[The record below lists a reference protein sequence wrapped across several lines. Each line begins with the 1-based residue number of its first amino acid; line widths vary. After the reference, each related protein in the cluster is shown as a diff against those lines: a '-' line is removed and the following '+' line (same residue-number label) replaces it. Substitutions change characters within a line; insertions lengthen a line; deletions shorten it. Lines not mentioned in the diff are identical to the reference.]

1 MNRHLHLILLLLF
14 GLWGGAAFAQSVTVP
29 VQTAPAASPA
39 PADVQQLIQT
49 LNDPVARAR
58 LIAQLNVLLDSQ
70 AKAKKPET
78 EAVGARLLSFLSDQV
93 HEAGDEFRALGQSFA
108 GLPSAERWLARQMA
122 DPNMRSHW
130 ADLAESLAMVLAS
143 GAITIW
149 IAMFATRAPRKSIE
163 RHRNATVLTRVMF
176 ASLRLLLALA
186 IIGLYGIVSYA
197 VLSVTNPPAVVN
209 VAAIT
214 IVNATILVMGI
225 IALSKFLFSPTA
237 PALRLIAIDDATAR
251 SFNRWICWIG
261 AILAFGWFGISAA
274 RVLGLPQVA
283 AQAAFKI
290 VGIVVAVLL
299 ISLIFQKRRT
309 VAHWIAGEVKGQE
322 SGGKKLPEGHFWSV
336 RRRMAEIWHI
346 LAAVYL
352 VIIFAIWAL
361 DLKGGFD
368 FVLRGTLISVA
379 VIAVARVALAL
390 ADRMADRGIE
400 LSRAAKDRFP
410 HLQQR
415 ADRYVPILHTL
426 TIAVIWIAG
435 FLCLIDIWD
444 IGSFDWFQTAT
455 GRALIGRIVSV
466 GFVIVSATVAW
477 ELVSA
482 IIERYLVGAVR
493 DGSAVERSQRVR
505 TLLPLLHNAF
515 LIFLIVVV
523 ALIVLSEIGLNIAP
537 LLAGAGVIGLAI
549 GFGAQTLVKDVI
561 TGIFILFENT
571 IAVGDVIDLGGGH
584 SGLVEAFS
592 IRTVKLRDSAGGVHT
607 VPFSNVTTVVNM
619 TKDFAYYL
627 FNIKVDYAQD
637 TDRIVDIVTA
647 LGAELQADAA
657 YADLILAPIEI
668 IGVDSFGSD
677 AVTLQARFKT
687 RPIKQWTVGREFNR
701 RLKKKFDEQKIP
713 LSFPQS
719 MVLSADGLA
728 VQVKGERAAT

>member
-39 PADVQQLIQT
+39 PADVKQLIQT

-78 EAVGARLLSFLSDQV
+78 EALGARLLAFLSDQV
-93 HEAGDEFRALGQSFA
+93 HQAGDEFRALGESFA
-108 GLPSAERWLARQMA
+108 GLPSAERWMTRQMA
-122 DPNMRSHW
+122 DPTTRSHW

-143 GAITIW
+143 GAIAIW

-163 RHRNATVLTRVMF
+163 RHRNATVMTRMMF

-186 IIGLYGIVSYA
+186 TIGIYGIVSYA

-209 VAAIT
+209 IAAIT

-225 IALSKFLFSPTA
+225 LALSKFLFSPTA

-290 VGIVVAVLL
+290 VGIAVAVLL

-379 VIAVARVALAL
+379 VIAVARFALAL

-426 TIAVIWIAG
+426 TVAIIWIAG

-444 IGSFDWFQTAT
+444 IGSFDWFQTAA

-466 GFVIVSATVAW
+466 GFVVVSATVAW

-493 DGSAVERSQRVR
+493 DGSAIERSQRVR

-523 ALIVLSEIGLNIAP
+523 VLIVLSEIGLNIAP

-561 TGIFILFENT
+561 TGVFILFENT

-592 IRTVKLRDSAGGVHT
+592 IRTVKLRDSSGGVHT
-607 VPFSNVTTVVNM
+607 VPFSNVTTVVNL
-619 TKDFAYYL
+619 TKDFAFYM

-677 AVTLQARFKT
+677 ALTLQARFKT

>member
-1 MNRHLHLILLLLF
+1 MNRHLYLILLLLF
-14 GLWGGAAFAQSVTVP
+14 GLWGGTASAQVVTP
-29 VQTAPAASPA
+29 VQTAPAAQPA
-39 PADVQQLIQT
+39 PVDVKQLIQT
-49 LNDPVARAR
+49 LNDPAARAK
-58 LIAQLNVLLDSQ
+58 LIAELQLLTEQQ

-78 EAVGARLLSFLSDQV
+78 EALGARLLSFLSDQV
-93 HEAGDEFRALGQSFA
+93 HQAGDEFRALGESFA
-108 GLPSAERWLARQMA
+108 GLPSAERWLAHQMA
-122 DPNMRSHW
+122 DPTTRSHW
-130 ADLAESLAMVLAS
+130 ADLAESLALVLAS
-143 GAITIW
+143 GAAAIW

-163 RHRNATVLTRVMF
+163 RHRNATAMTRVMF
-176 ASLRLLLALA
+176 ALLRLLLALA
-186 IIGLYGIVSYA
+186 TIGLYGIVSYA

-209 VAAIT
+209 IAAIT

-225 IALSKFLFSPTA
+225 LALSKFLFSPTA

-274 RVLGLPQVA
+274 RVLGLPAVA

-290 VGIVVAVLL
+290 VGIAVAILL

-309 VAHWIAGEVKGQE
+309 VAHWIAGEIKGT
-322 SGGKKLPEGHFWSV
+322 KVPEGHFWSL
-336 RRRMAEIWHI
+336 RRRAAEIWHI

-352 VIIFAIWAL
+352 VVIFAIWAL

-368 FVLRGTLISVA
+368 FVLRGTLFSIA
-379 VIAVARVALAL
+379 VIAAARFALAL

-426 TIAVIWIAG
+426 IVAVIWIAG

-444 IGSFDWFQTAT
+444 IGSFDWFQTAP

-482 IIERYLVGAVR
+482 IIERYLMGAVR
-493 DGSAVERSQRVR
+493 DGSAIERSQRVR

-537 LLAGAGVIGLAI
+537 LLAGAGVVGLAI

-561 TGIFILFENT
+561 TGVFILFENT

-619 TKDFAYYL
+619 TKDFAFYM

-637 TDRIVDIVTA
+637 TDRIVEIVTA

-677 AVTLQARFKT
+677 AVVLQARFKT
-687 RPIKQWTVGREFNR
+687 KPIKQWTVGREFNR

-728 VQVKGERAAT
+728 VQVRGEGEKAAS